1 MIYLIQGANVVIL
14 LLMLILPFVIAFF
27 LVRWLRKRN
36 EQNQT
41 IEQRIELMESRIS
54 DLENYMAESE
64 YYDSK
69 TEE

>member
-14 LLMLILPFVIAFF
+14 LVMLILPFVIAFF
-27 LVRWLRKRN
+27 LVGWLRKRN

-41 IEQRIELMESRIS
+41 IEHRMKLMESRIT
-54 DLENYMAESE
+54 DLEKYMQESE

-69 TEE
+69 LEE